1 MMRVRLQLWLF
12 LITGNLLSFQMQAN
26 NWHSYL
32 SYYQTFAIVQGDQQ
46 IFAAN
51 QSGLFAYHLTD
62 KSFTTASTVEGL
74 SDSGISSIC
83 YSSSIKGVLIGYE
96 NGNLDILSGKR
107 VRNLPY
113 IKIKTSIAKKSINN
127 ILSDGDFAWLS
138 CDFGIVK
145 INLRKWE
152 VAETWIIGAQASTI
166 AVKDLTAD
174 DSYFWAATEVGL
186 YKAAKNNPN
195 LQDFQSW
202 ELQDDPLLLNKSF
215 SSIAVYQG
223 RIFVT
228 DSDGRCYSYLG
239 GVWKQVYSE
248 ITGIHKIKASSSGVM
263 VISDSRVDVIS
274 LNSQRTI
281 TNYGN
286 LTPQNVKISP
296 QDLLIADSGELWIGD
311 HIFGLINQT
320 QSGMF
325 NLVVPASPADNNASK
340 LRITETGLYV
350 ATASTDPEVED
361 IPAAIHR
368 LQQQQWFSLNE
379 YTQSNL
385 SGFKNITQ
393 VVPSPSNGE
402 HFWASTRGDGLLEF
416 EGLKMVKNYNSTNST
431 LASFNGKCQTGG
443 LAVDKSGNLW
453 VTNPFV
459 QNQLHLLK
467 PDGTFKSLHYPG
479 IDNQS
484 EAAGELIISQKDTKW
499 IIVNNSDLFALKT
512 GATPDNMMDDQY
524 RKTAVRSRFS
534 NSETTIIKGHNQLN
548 ALVEDHNGY
557 LWAGTENGVVLYS
570 DPESLFKDTDF
581 YGIQPSV
588 DLGDDLFHP
597 LLENMTIN
605 TIAIDGGNRKWFGTT
620 NSGVYLYSEDGS
632 RMLTHFDTENSPLFS
647 NHINNIAIDN
657 RTGEVFF
664 ATDQGL
670 LSYNGDATLGEKTF
684 NHLYVWPNPV
694 RETFH
699 GDITIDGLTAESDIK
714 ITDITGKLIYKTT
727 SNGGRATWNGR
738 ARNGDRANTGVYLIF
753 CSSSDGAQSR
763 VIKLLLIH

>member
-1 MMRVRLQLWLF
+1 MMRVRFHFWILLLGSN
-12 LITGNLLSFQMQAN
+12 LISFQMQAN

-32 SYYQTFAIVQGDQQ
+32 SYYQVIAITQGDQQ

-62 KSFTTASTVEGL
+62 KSFTSASTVEGL
-74 SDSGISSIC
+74 SDNGITAIS
-83 YSSSIKGVLIGYE
+83 YSAVANGVLIGYN
-96 NGNLDILSGKR
+96 NGNLDILAGKS

-113 IKIKTSIAKKSINN
+113 IKIKPSIVKKTINN
-127 ILSDGDFAWLS
+127 ILTEGDFAWLS

-152 VAETWIIGAQASTI
+152 VAETWIIGPQATAI
-166 AVKDLTAD
+166 AVKDFTAD
-174 DSYFWAATEVGL
+174 DTYFWAATEAGL

-195 LQDFQSW
+195 LQDFHSW
-202 ELQDDPLLLNKSF
+202 ELQEDPLLFNKSF
-215 SSIAVYQG
+215 SSVATYQG
-223 RIFVT
+223 RILVC
-228 DSDGRCYSYLG
+228 DSDGHCYSFTG
-239 GVWKQVYSE
+239 GVWQQGYLE
-248 ITGIHKIKASSSGVM
+248 ITGIQKIKASPSGVM
-263 VISDSRVDVIS
+263 VISDARVDVFTD
-274 LNSQRTI
+274 NSQRTI

-286 LTPQNVKISP
+286 LTSKSVKIYP
-296 QDLLIADSGELWIGD
+296 QDLLISSSGELWIGD
-311 HIFGLINQT
+311 HVFGLVNQKT
-320 QSGMF
+320 LGTF
-325 NLVVPASPADNNASK
+325 ELAVPASPADNHASRLQLSEK
-340 LRITETGLYV
+340 GLYV
-350 ATASTDPEVED
+350 ATASSDPEVAD
-361 IPAAIHR
+361 LPAAIHR
-368 LQQQQWFSLNE
+368 LKQQQWFSINE
-379 YTQSNL
+379 YTQSDL
-385 SGFKNITQ
+385 SGLRNITQ
-393 VVPSPSNGE
+393 VVPSPLNDE

-416 EGLKMVKNYNSTNST
+416 EGLRMVKNYNSTNST
-431 LASFNGKCQTGG
+431 LAAFNGKCQTGG
-443 LAVDKSGNLW
+443 LALDKAGNLW
-453 VTNPFV
+453 ITNPFV

-467 PDGTFKSLHYPG
+467 PDGTFKPLHYPG
-479 IDNQS
+479 IDNQF
-484 EAAGELIISQKDTKW
+484 EAAGEIIISQTDTKW

-512 GATPDNMMDDQY
+512 GATSDNSSDDQY
-524 RKTAVRSRFS
+524 RKTSVRSRFS

-570 DPESLFKDTDF
+570 DPESLFGDTDF

-588 DLGDDLFHP
+588 DYGDGLFHP
-597 LLENMTIN
+597 LLDNQSIT

-632 RMLTHFDTENSPLFS
+632 QMITHFDTENSPLFS

-670 LSYNGDATLGEKTF
+670 LSYSGDATSGEKTF
-684 NHLYVWPNPV
+684 NHLFVWPNPV

-699 GDITIDGLTAESDIK
+699 GDITIDGLTADSEVK
-714 ITDITGKLIYKTT
+714 ITDITGKLIYKST

-738 ARNGDRANTGVYLIF
+738 ARNGERVNTGVYLIF
-753 CSSSDGAQSR
+753 CSTSDGAQSR